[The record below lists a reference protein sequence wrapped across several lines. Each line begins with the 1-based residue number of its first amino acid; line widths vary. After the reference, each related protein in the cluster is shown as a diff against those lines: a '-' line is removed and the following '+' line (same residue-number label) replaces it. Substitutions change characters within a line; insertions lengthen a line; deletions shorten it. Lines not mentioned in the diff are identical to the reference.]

1 MNLDRRPAN
10 EDPRARRQARAAAS
24 VRFLAVNLGLL
35 GSAVPRQCSVQPAW
49 PGCRQLTAASVP
61 TRAAAALGSGRVSLP
76 RSYARLHQVQMWH
89 PAASEKS

>member
-10 EDPRARRQARAAAS
+10 EDPRAQRQARAAAS

-76 RSYARLHQVQMWH
+76 RSYACLHQVQMWR